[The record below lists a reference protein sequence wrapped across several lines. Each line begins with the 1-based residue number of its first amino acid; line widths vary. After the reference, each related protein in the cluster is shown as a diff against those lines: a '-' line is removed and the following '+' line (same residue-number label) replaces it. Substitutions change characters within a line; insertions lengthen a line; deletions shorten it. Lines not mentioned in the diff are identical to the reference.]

1 MSNPSPSRQEV
12 RPLVARNR
20 RSNRHRDRADHPK
33 AGHLRAARN
42 RPEVAGLAEGHS
54 QEARIRAGRNL
65 HREVSRRAVRSH
77 LHRGAARQAAHIHQ
91 KGCQA
96 AVPQVDRNRA
106 GNLAVVRRVGRSR
119 EECRAAIPVADPN
132 LRVAV
137 RQAVLPAAVR
147 RAVLPAA
154 PNLQEAGHQADNHQ
168 AAIPAAGRSHHLHRE
183 ARRAA
188 VPTLRADHHQVDNRH
203 RPIRAP
209 SRSASARSPL
219 GNLER

>member
-1 MSNPSPSRQEV
+1 MGHR
-12 RPLVARNR
+12 LAARNR
-20 RSNRHRDRADHPK
+20 R
-33 AGHLRAARN
+33 
-42 RPEVAGLAEGHS
+42 EVADLAEDRT

-65 HREVSRRAVRSH
+65 RREVSHRAGRSH
-77 LHRGAARQAAHIHQ
+77 LHRVAERPAARNHR

-96 AVPQVDRNRA
+96 AVPQVDRSREE
-106 GNLAVVRRVGRSR
+106 NLAAVRRVGRSQ
-119 EECRAAIPVADPN
+119 EECRAAILVADPN

-137 RQAVLPAAVR
+137 RRAELPAAVR
-147 RAVLPAA
+147 RAVLLAA

-168 AAIPAAGRSHHLHRE
+168 AAIPAAGRSHLHQE